1 MHAPTV
7 REQQTNQT
15 QKSEKMAE
23 ITLKG
28 NTIHTNGN
36 IPEVGEKAPDFKL
49 TKTDLSDASLND
61 FKGKKVVLN
70 IFPSL
75 DTEVCANSVRKFN
88 AEAGDLKDTVVVS
101 VSKDLPFAHHRFCS
115 NEGLDNVVS
124 TSEMRPDS
132 SFAKDYG
139 LQIIDGPMA
148 GLMAR
153 AVIILDEKGKVIYN
167 ELVPEIAQ
175 EPDYSAAMDVLK

>member
-1 MHAPTV
+1 
-7 REQQTNQT
+7 
-15 QKSEKMAE
+15 MAE
-23 ITLKG
+23 LTLKG
-28 NTIHTNGN
+28 NKIHTNGD
-36 IPEVGEKAPDFKL
+36 IPKTGEKAPDFKL
-49 TKTDLSDASLND
+49 TKTDLSDVSLDN
-61 FKGKKVVLN
+61 FKGQKVVLN

-88 AEAGDLKDTVVVS
+88 AEASDLNNTVVVS
-101 VSKDLPFAHHRFCS
+101 VSKDLPFAHNRFCS

-132 SFAKDYG
+132 TFAKDYG
-139 LQIIDGPMA
+139 LQIVDGPMA

-153 AVIILDEKGKVIYN
+153 TVIILNEEGKVIYT

-175 EPDYSAAMDVLK
+175 EPDYKAAMAALK

>member
-1 MHAPTV
+1 
-7 REQQTNQT
+7 
-15 QKSEKMAE
+15 MAE

-28 NTIHTNGN
+28 NAIHTNGD
-36 IPEVGEKAPDFKL
+36 IPKTGDQAPDFKL
-49 TKTDLSDASLND
+49 TGTDLSDVSLKD

-88 AEAGDLKDTVVVS
+88 AEAGDMDNTVVVS
-101 VSKDLPFAHHRFCS
+101 VSKDLPFAHNRFCS
-115 NEGLDNVVS
+115 TEGLDNVVS

-132 SFAKDYG
+132 TFSEDYG
-139 LQIIDGPMA
+139 LQIVDGPMA

-153 AVIILDEKGKVIYN
+153 TVVILDENGKVTYT

-175 EPDYSAAMDVLK
+175 EPDYASAIKALK